1 MKLVIPLLVCL
12 TLFIPI
18 DSNAQ
23 IDTVVR
29 TFKNQKSIQLNLGT
43 QGVGAEFLYGVLSRL
58 ALRGGVN
65 AIPLK
70 ANDIFKIEDFNSTT
84 HASADFYNIHVLA
97 DYTPFQ
103 KASWFRLVG
112 GLAYF
117 FKADG
122 KVRITP
128 SDNYTYGD
136 LVLSEEQI
144 GYVDLNVD
152 WKGIAPY
159 LGFAFANTFP
169 RKKFNVSFDL
179 GTYYLSKPKADIIG
193 TGLLEGNSSQTAQFQ
208 SNIKDY
214 RWLPIVQINFNY
226 KF

>member
-1 MKLVIPLLVCL
+1 MKLVTVPLLCIM
-12 TLFIPI
+12 LFIGI

-23 IDTVVR
+23 IDSSAKV
-29 TFKNQKSIQLNLGT
+29 FKNQKSIQLNLGT
-43 QGVGAEFLYGVLSRL
+43 QGIGAEFLYGVLPKL

-103 KASWFRLVG
+103 KASWLRIVG

-128 SDNYTYGD
+128 SDDYTYGD

-152 WKGIAPY
+152 WKGVAPY

-169 RKKFNVSFDL
+169 RKKFNVNFDL
-179 GTYYLSKPKADIIG
+179 GAYYLSKPKADIIG
-193 TGLLEGNSSQTAQFQ
+193 TGLLEGNSSQTPQFQ
-208 SNIKDY
+208 SNIKNY
-214 RWLPIVQINFNY
+214 RWLPIVQVNFNY

>member
-1 MKLVIPLLVCL
+1 MKALHHLLL
-12 TLFIPI
+12 WPILFVGMHAN
-18 DSNAQ
+18 SQ
-23 IDTVVR
+23 TDTIR
-29 TFKNQKSIQLNLGT
+29 DFKNQKSIQLNLGT
-43 QGVGAEFLYGVLSRL
+43 QGIGVEFLYGILPKL

-84 HASADFYNIHVLA
+84 HASADFYNVHVLA

-103 KASWFRLVG
+103 KASWLRLVG
-112 GLAYF
+112 GFAYF

-136 LVLSEEQI
+136 LVLSEEQV

-152 WKGIAPY
+152 WKGVAPY
-159 LGFAFANTFP
+159 LGLAFANTFP

-208 SNIKDY
+208 SNIKNY
-214 RWLPIVQINFNY
+214 RWLPIVQVNFNY

>member
-1 MKLVIPLLVCL
+1 MKILYHLLL
-12 TLFIPI
+12 WPILFTGL
-18 DSNAQ
+18 NASSQ
-23 IDTVVR
+23 TDTKR
-29 TFKNQKSIQLNLGT
+29 DFKNQKSIQLNLGT
-43 QGVGAEFLYGVLSRL
+43 QGIGAEFTYG
-58 ALRGGVN
+58 GIN

-103 KASWFRLVG
+103 KASWLRIVG
-112 GLAYF
+112 GFAYF

-128 SDNYTYGD
+128 SDEYTYGD
-136 LVLSEEQI
+136 LILSEEQI

-152 WKGIAPY
+152 WKGAAPY
-159 LGFAFANTFP
+159 LGLAFANTFP
-169 RKKFNVSFDL
+169 RKKFNVNFDL
-179 GTYYLSKPKADIIG
+179 GAYYLSKPKADIIG

-208 SNIKDY
+208 SNIKNY
-214 RWLPIVQINFNY
+214 RWLPIVQVNFNY

>member
-1 MKLVIPLLVCL
+1 MKVLHYLLL
-12 TLFIPI
+12 WPI
-18 DSNAQ
+18 LLIGINANSQ
-23 IDTVVR
+23 TDTIR
-29 TFKNQKSIQLNLGT
+29 NFTNQKSVQLNLGT
-43 QGVGAEFLYGVLSRL
+43 QGIGAEFLYGILPKLTV
-58 ALRGGVN
+58 RGGVN

-70 ANDIFKIEDFNSTT
+70 ANDIFKIEDFNSST
-84 HASADFYNIHVLA
+84 HASADFYNVHILA

-103 KASWFRLVG
+103 TVSWLRLVG
-112 GLAYF
+112 GFAYF

-136 LVLSEEQI
+136 LVLSEEQV

-152 WKGIAPY
+152 WKGVAPY
-159 LGFAFANTFP
+159 LGLAFANTFP
-169 RKKFNVSFDL
+169 RKKFNVNFDL
-179 GTYYLSKPKADIIG
+179 GAYYLTKPKADIIG

-208 SNIKDY
+208 SNIKNY
-214 RWLPIVQINFNY
+214 RWLPIVQVNFNY